1 MKQHS
6 PERHIAET
14 EIGFLDRLLGLALAL
29 AGLLL
34 TFGWT
39 LPVMTVETFYLFED
53 QITILGALGILFRE
67 GELLLFFLIG
77 LFTVIFPVAKL
88 VLAYWLWWRLGR
100 SLPSGSKL
108 PAWIETL
115 GKWSM
120 LDVFVVALLIVVLK
134 LSLLSDVTVEPGLY
148 VFAIGV
154 IASMATVQRI
164 RILALRQMA
173 ARPG

>member
-1 MKQHS
+1 MTQQD
-6 PERHIAET
+6 PERRRAGAQ
-14 EIGFLDRLLGLALAL
+14 IGFLDRLLGPALAL

-77 LFTVIFPVAKL
+77 LFTVAFPVTKL
-88 VLAYWLWWRLGR
+88 TLAYWLWSRLGR

-108 PAWIETL
+108 PARIETL

-164 RILALRQMA
+164 RILAVRQMA
-173 ARPG
+173 ATPN